1 MVDVN
6 CPIAPARVVPHAD
19 SRVPATP
26 TVPSQDPI
34 ERDLAVARFFSPVTR
49 LDVDTQKAVL
59 LYRDKTTGEVIDQ
72 IPSRKKLE
80 AYAKADRD
88 AARKTLSTTE
98 DST

>member
-1 MVDVN
+1 M
-6 CPIAPARVVPHAD
+6 
-19 SRVPATP
+19 
-26 TVPSQDPI
+26 
-34 ERDLAVARFFSPVTR
+34 
-49 LDVDTQKAVL
+49 DTQKAVL